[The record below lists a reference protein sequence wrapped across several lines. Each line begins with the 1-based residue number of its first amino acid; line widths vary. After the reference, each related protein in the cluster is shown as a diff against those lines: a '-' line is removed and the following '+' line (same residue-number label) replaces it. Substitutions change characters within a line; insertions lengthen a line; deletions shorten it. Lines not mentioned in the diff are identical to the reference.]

1 MRKKWLLL
9 FLLFPALVHAQY
21 QIKIKATNTA
31 DSIAYFRG
39 TVFDDKNYIPKDTI
53 KLYKGNYTVNAKKP
67 IIGGIYFLYFPKSK
81 QKVFFSLENLDSIK
95 IEIRGANYL
104 DSIKFS
110 NKANQQFVEYQLL
123 EKRLSNYDTMYAAEL
138 TKGKKFNLAQK
149 AAFFQPKT
157 SQLISYRTSLLKNL
171 KQVNALFLHLNTLN
185 ILDSSV
191 PSRKNYNGRNE
202 LIKRIDF
209 KNPKLLFTPNIK
221 NVLNEYYSYYPL
233 QADSLNKG
241 VDTVMNKVDGKSN
254 MSMYITDYFIKLLH
268 NREIVN
274 NTEAYTY
281 YLEKYILNQKY
292 KISDIKQLDQL
303 KTELANLKSLQLQD
317 TCVNMILKDTAG
329 QVQNLQEFASQNKFT
344 LIIFYDPTCE
354 HCKVELPKMDS
365 TINLLENTYNIKVG
379 RYAVCNEPS
388 LPASIWKDFI
398 VKYNLNKNYINVNLG
413 NNMDL
418 RKSYDAFTN
427 PIFYLVNNKG
437 ILLGKKLSPQTV
449 RNLILANYL
458 K

>member
-53 KLYKGNYTVNAKKP
+53 KLYKGNYTVAAKKP

-95 IEIRGANYL
+95 VEIRGANYL

-123 EKRLSNYDTMYAAEL
+123 EKKLSNYDTMYAAEL
-138 TKGKKFNLAQK
+138 AKGKKFNLAQK

-157 SQLISYRTSLLKNL
+157 SQLISYRTTLLKNL

-191 PSRKNYNGRNE
+191 PSRKNYIGRNE

-241 VDTVMNKVDGKSN
+241 LDTVMNKVDGKSN

-292 KISDIKQLDQL
+292 KISDIKQLGQL
-303 KTELANLKSLQLQD
+303 KSELANLKSLQLQD

-329 QVQNLQEFASQNKFT
+329 QLQNLQEFASQNKFT

-379 RYAVCNEPS
+379 RYAVCNEPN
-388 LPASIWKDFI
+388 LPVSMWKDFI
-398 VKYNLNKNYINVNLG
+398 VKYNLSKNYINVNLG

>member
-53 KLYKGNYTVNAKKP
+53 KLYKGNYTVAAKKP

-81 QKVFFSLENLDSIK
+81 QKVFFALENMDSIK
-95 IEIRGANYL
+95 IEIRGTNYL
-104 DSIKFS
+104 DSTKFS
-110 NKANQQFVEYQLL
+110 NKANQQFIEYQLL
-123 EKRLSNYDTMYAAEL
+123 EKKLSNYDTMYAAEL
-138 TKGKKFNLAQK
+138 AKGKKFNLAQK

-157 SQLISYRTSLLKNL
+157 SQLISYRTTLLKNL

-191 PSRKNYNGRNE
+191 PSRKNYIGRNE

-292 KISDIKQLDQL
+292 KISDIKQLGQL
-303 KTELANLKSLQLQD
+303 KSELANLKSLQLQD

-329 QVQNLQEFASQNKFT
+329 QLQNLQEFASQNKFT

-365 TINLLENTYNIKVG
+365 TINLLENTYNIKIG
-379 RYAVCNEPS
+379 RYAVCNEPN
-388 LPASIWKDFI
+388 LPVSVWKDFI
-398 VKYNLNKNYINVNLG
+398 IKYNLSKNYINVNLG

>member
-53 KLYKGNYTVNAKKP
+53 KLYKGNYTVAAKKP

-95 IEIRGANYL
+95 VEIRGANYL

-110 NKANQQFVEYQLL
+110 NKVNQQFVEYQLL
-123 EKRLSNYDTMYAAEL
+123 EKKLSNYDTNYAAEL
-138 TKGKKFNLAQK
+138 AKGKKFNLAQK

-157 SQLISYRTSLLKNL
+157 SQLVSYRTTLLKNL
-171 KQVNALFLHLNTLN
+171 KQVNALFVHLNTLN

-191 PSRKNYNGRNE
+191 PSRKNYIGRNE

-241 VDTVMNKVDGKSN
+241 LDTVMNKVDGKSN

-379 RYAVCNEPS
+379 RYAVCNEPN
-388 LPASIWKDFI
+388 LPVSVWKDFI
-398 VKYNLNKNYINVNLG
+398 IKYNLSKNYINVNLA

>member
-53 KLYKGNYTVNAKKP
+53 KLYKGNYTVAAKKP

-81 QKVFFSLENLDSIK
+81 QKVFFALENLDSIK
-95 IEIRGANYL
+95 IEIRGTNYL
-104 DSIKFS
+104 DSTKFS
-110 NKANQQFVEYQLL
+110 NKANQQFIEYQLL
-123 EKRLSNYDTMYAAEL
+123 ENKLSNYDTMYAAEL
-138 TKGKKFNLAQK
+138 AKGKKFNLAQK

-157 SQLISYRTSLLKNL
+157 SQLISYRTTLLKNL

-241 VDTVMNKVDGKSN
+241 LDTVMNKVDGKSN

-292 KISDIKQLDQL
+292 KISDIKQLGQL
-303 KTELANLKSLQLQD
+303 KSELANLKSLQLQD

-329 QVQNLQEFASQNKFT
+329 QLQNLQEFASQNKFT

-379 RYAVCNEPS
+379 RYAVCNEPN
-388 LPASIWKDFI
+388 LPVSIWKDFI
-398 VKYNLNKNYINVNLG
+398 IKYNLSKNYINVNLG

>member
-53 KLYKGNYTVNAKKP
+53 KLYKGNYTVAAKKP

-95 IEIRGANYL
+95 VEIRGANYL

-110 NKANQQFVEYQLL
+110 NKVNQQFVEYQLL
-123 EKRLSNYDTMYAAEL
+123 EKKLSNYDTNYAAEL
-138 TKGKKFNLAQK
+138 AKGKKFNLAQK

-157 SQLISYRTSLLKNL
+157 SQLVSYRTTLLKNL
-171 KQVNALFLHLNTLN
+171 KQVNALFVHINTLN

-191 PSRKNYNGRNE
+191 PSRKNYIGRNE

-241 VDTVMNKVDGKSN
+241 LDTVMNKVDGKSN

-398 VKYNLNKNYINVNLG
+398 VKYNLNKNYINVNLA

-418 RKSYDAFTN
+418 RKSYDAFTK

>member
-9 FLLFPALVHAQY
+9 FLLFSAFANAQY
-21 QIKIKATNTA
+21 QIKIKAVNTI

-53 KLYKGNYTVNAKKP
+53 KLYKGNYTVAAKKP

-81 QKVFFSLENLDSIK
+81 QKVFFSLENMDSIK
-95 IEIRGANYL
+95 IEIRGTNYL

-110 NKANQQFVEYQLL
+110 NKANQQFIEYQLL
-123 EKRLSNYDTMYAAEL
+123 EKKLSNYDTNYAAEL
-138 TKGKKFNLAQK
+138 AKGKKFNLAQK

-157 SQLISYRTSLLKNL
+157 SQLISYRTTLLKNL

-185 ILDSSV
+185 ILDSSL
-191 PSRKNYNGRNE
+191 PSRRNYNGRNE
-202 LIKRIDF
+202 LIKRINF

-233 QADSLNKG
+233 QADSLNNG
-241 VDTVMNKVDGKSN
+241 LDTVMNKVDGKSN

-274 NTEAYTY
+274 NTEAYAY

-292 KISDIKQLDQL
+292 KISDIKQLGQL
-303 KTELANLKSLQLQD
+303 KSELANLKLLQLQD

-365 TINLLENTYNIKVG
+365 TINFLENTYNIKVG
-379 RYAVCNEPS
+379 RFAVCNEPN
-388 LPASIWKDFI
+388 LPLSIWKDFI

-437 ILLGKKLSPQTV
+437 IFFGKKLSPQTV

>member
-1 MRKKWLLL
+1 MCKKWLLL

-53 KLYKGNYTVNAKKP
+53 KLYKGNYTVAAKKP

-95 IEIRGANYL
+95 VEIRGANYL

-110 NKANQQFVEYQLL
+110 NKVNQQFVEYQLL
-123 EKRLSNYDTMYAAEL
+123 EKKLSNYDTNYAAEL
-138 TKGKKFNLAQK
+138 AKGKKFNLAQK

-157 SQLISYRTSLLKNL
+157 SQLVSYRTTLLKNL
-171 KQVNALFLHLNTLN
+171 KQVNALFVHINTLN

-191 PSRKNYNGRNE
+191 PSRKNYIGRNE

-241 VDTVMNKVDGKSN
+241 LDTVMNKVDGKSN

-398 VKYNLNKNYINVNLG
+398 VKYNLNKNYINVNLA

>member
-53 KLYKGNYTVNAKKP
+53 KLYKGNYTVAAKKP

-81 QKVFFSLENLDSIK
+81 QKVFFALENLDSIK
-95 IEIRGANYL
+95 IEIRGTNYL
-104 DSIKFS
+104 DSTKFS
-110 NKANQQFVEYQLL
+110 NKANQQFIEYQLL
-123 EKRLSNYDTMYAAEL
+123 EKKLSDYDTMYAAEL
-138 TKGKKFNLAQK
+138 AKGKKFNLAQK

-157 SQLISYRTSLLKNL
+157 SQLISYRTTLLKNI

-185 ILDSSV
+185 ILDSSL

-233 QADSLNKG
+233 QADSLYKG
-241 VDTVMNKVDGKSN
+241 VDTVMIKVDGKSN
-254 MSMYITDYFIKLLH
+254 ISMYITDYFIKLLH

-292 KISDIKQLDQL
+292 KISDIKQLGQL
-303 KTELANLKSLQLQD
+303 KSELANLKSLQLQD

-344 LIIFYDPTCE
+344 LIVFYDPTCE

-379 RYAVCNEPS
+379 RYAVCNEPN
-388 LPASIWKDFI
+388 LPVSIWKDFI
-398 VKYNLNKNYINVNLG
+398 VKYNLSKNYINVNLG

>member
-53 KLYKGNYTVNAKKP
+53 KLYKGNYTVAAKKP

-81 QKVFFSLENLDSIK
+81 QKVFFALENLDSIK
-95 IEIRGANYL
+95 IEIRGTNYL
-104 DSIKFS
+104 DSTKFS
-110 NKANQQFVEYQLL
+110 NKANQQFIEYQLL
-123 EKRLSNYDTMYAAEL
+123 EKKLSDYDTMYAAEL
-138 TKGKKFNLAQK
+138 AKGKKFNLAQK

-157 SQLISYRTSLLKNL
+157 SQLISYRTTLLKNL

-191 PSRKNYNGRNE
+191 PSRKNYIGRNE

-241 VDTVMNKVDGKSN
+241 LDTVMNKVDGKSN

-292 KISDIKQLDQL
+292 KISDIKQLGQL
-303 KTELANLKSLQLQD
+303 KSELANLKSLQLQD

-329 QVQNLQEFASQNKFT
+329 QLQNLQEFASQNKFT

-379 RYAVCNEPS
+379 RYAVCNEPN
-388 LPASIWKDFI
+388 LPVSVWKDFI
-398 VKYNLNKNYINVNLG
+398 IKYNLSKNYINVNLG

>member
-53 KLYKGNYTVNAKKP
+53 KLYKGNYTVAAKKP

-81 QKVFFSLENLDSIK
+81 QKVFFVLENLDSIK
-95 IEIRGANYL
+95 IEIRGTNYL
-104 DSIKFS
+104 DSTKFS
-110 NKANQQFVEYQLL
+110 NKANQQFIEYQLL
-123 EKRLSNYDTMYAAEL
+123 EKKLSDYDTMYAAEL
-138 TKGKKFNLAQK
+138 AKGKKFNLAQK

-157 SQLISYRTSLLKNL
+157 SQLISYRTTLLKNL

-191 PSRKNYNGRNE
+191 PSRKNYIGRNE

-241 VDTVMNKVDGKSN
+241 LDTVMNKVDGKSN

-292 KISDIKQLDQL
+292 KISDIKQLGQL
-303 KTELANLKSLQLQD
+303 KSELANLKSLQLQD

-329 QVQNLQEFASQNKFT
+329 QLQNLQEFASQNKFT

-379 RYAVCNEPS
+379 RYAVCNEPN
-388 LPASIWKDFI
+388 LPVSIWKDFI
-398 VKYNLNKNYINVNLG
+398 VKYNLSKNYINVNLG

>member
-53 KLYKGNYTVNAKKP
+53 KLYKGNYTVAAKKP

-81 QKVFFSLENLDSIK
+81 QKVFFALENLDSIK
-95 IEIRGANYL
+95 IEIRGTNYL
-104 DSIKFS
+104 DSTKFS
-110 NKANQQFVEYQLL
+110 NKANQQFIEYQLL
-123 EKRLSNYDTMYAAEL
+123 EKKLSNYDTMYAAEL
-138 TKGKKFNLAQK
+138 AKGKKFNLAQK

-157 SQLISYRTSLLKNL
+157 SQLISYRTTLLKNL

-191 PSRKNYNGRNE
+191 PSRKNYIGRNE

-241 VDTVMNKVDGKSN
+241 LDTVMNKVDGKSN

-274 NTEAYTY
+274 NTEAYAY

-292 KISDIKQLDQL
+292 KISDIKQLGQL
-303 KTELANLKSLQLQD
+303 KSELANLKSLQLQD

-379 RYAVCNEPS
+379 RYAVCNEPN
-388 LPASIWKDFI
+388 LPVSIWKDFI
-398 VKYNLNKNYINVNLG
+398 VKYNLSKNYINVNLG

>member
-53 KLYKGNYTVNAKKP
+53 KLYKGNYTVAAKKP

-95 IEIRGANYL
+95 VEIRGANYL

-110 NKANQQFVEYQLL
+110 NKVNQQFVEYQLL
-123 EKRLSNYDTMYAAEL
+123 EKKLSNYDTNYAAEL
-138 TKGKKFNLAQK
+138 AKGKKFNLAQK

-157 SQLISYRTSLLKNL
+157 SQLVSYRTTLLKNL
-171 KQVNALFLHLNTLN
+171 KQVNALFVHLNTLN

-191 PSRKNYNGRNE
+191 PSRKNYIGRNE

-241 VDTVMNKVDGKSN
+241 LDTVMNKVDGKSN

-388 LPASIWKDFI
+388 LPVSIWKDFI
-398 VKYNLNKNYINVNLG
+398 VKYNLSKNYINVNLG

-418 RKSYDAFTN
+418 RKSYDASTN

>member
-53 KLYKGNYTVNAKKP
+53 KLYKGNYTVAAKKP

-81 QKVFFSLENLDSIK
+81 QKVFFVLENLDSIK
-95 IEIRGANYL
+95 IEIRGTNYL
-104 DSIKFS
+104 DSTKFS
-110 NKANQQFVEYQLL
+110 NKANQQFIEYQLL
-123 EKRLSNYDTMYAAEL
+123 EKKYSNYDTMYAAEL
-138 TKGKKFNLAQK
+138 AKGKKFNLAQK

-157 SQLISYRTSLLKNL
+157 SQLISYRTTLLKNL

-241 VDTVMNKVDGKSN
+241 LDTVMNKVDGKSN

-274 NTEAYTY
+274 NTEAYAY

-292 KISDIKQLDQL
+292 KISDIKQLGQL
-303 KTELANLKSLQLQD
+303 KSELANLKSLQLQD

-379 RYAVCNEPS
+379 RYAVCNEPN
-388 LPASIWKDFI
+388 LPVSIWKDFI
-398 VKYNLNKNYINVNLG
+398 VKYNLSKNYINVNLG

>member
-53 KLYKGNYTVNAKKP
+53 KLYKGNYTVAAKKP

-95 IEIRGANYL
+95 VEIRGANYL

-110 NKANQQFVEYQLL
+110 NKVNQQFVEYQLL
-123 EKRLSNYDTMYAAEL
+123 EKKLSNYDTNYAAEL
-138 TKGKKFNLAQK
+138 AKGKKFNLAQK

-157 SQLISYRTSLLKNL
+157 SQLVSYRTTLLKNL
-171 KQVNALFLHLNTLN
+171 KQVNALFVHLNTLN

-191 PSRKNYNGRNE
+191 PSRKNYIGRNE

-241 VDTVMNKVDGKSN
+241 LDTVMNKVDGKSN

-292 KISDIKQLDQL
+292 KISDIKQLGQL
-303 KTELANLKSLQLQD
+303 KSELANLKSLQLQD

-329 QVQNLQEFASQNKFT
+329 QLQNLQEFASQNKFT

-379 RYAVCNEPS
+379 RYAVCNEPN
-388 LPASIWKDFI
+388 LPVSVWKDFI
-398 VKYNLNKNYINVNLG
+398 IKYNLSKNYINVNLG

>member
-53 KLYKGNYTVNAKKP
+53 KLYKGNYTVAAKKP

-95 IEIRGANYL
+95 VEIRGANYL

-110 NKANQQFVEYQLL
+110 NKVNQQFVEYQLL
-123 EKRLSNYDTMYAAEL
+123 EKKLSNYDTNYAAEL
-138 TKGKKFNLAQK
+138 AKGKKFNLAQK

-157 SQLISYRTSLLKNL
+157 SQLVSYRTTLLKNL
-171 KQVNALFLHLNTLN
+171 KQVNALFVHLNTLN

-191 PSRKNYNGRNE
+191 PSRKNYIGRNE

-241 VDTVMNKVDGKSN
+241 LDTVMNKVDGKSN

-329 QVQNLQEFASQNKFT
+329 QVQNLQEFASQNKYT

-379 RYAVCNEPS
+379 RYAVCNEPN
-388 LPASIWKDFI
+388 LPVSIWKDFI
-398 VKYNLNKNYINVNLG
+398 VKYNLSKNYINVNLG

>member
-1 MRKKWLLL
+1 MCKKWLLL
-9 FLLFPALVHAQY
+9 FLLFPVLVHAQY
-21 QIKIKATNTA
+21 QIKIKAVNTI
-31 DSIAYFRG
+31 DSIAFFRG

-53 KLYKGNYTVNAKKP
+53 KLYKGNYTVAAKKP

-81 QKVFFSLENLDSIK
+81 QKVFFSIENKDSIK
-95 IEIRGANYL
+95 IEIRGLNYL

-110 NKANQQFVEYQLL
+110 NKANQQFIEYQLL
-123 EKRLSNYDTMYAAEL
+123 EKKLSNYDSMYAAEL
-138 TKGKKFNLAQK
+138 AKGKKFNLAQK

-157 SQLISYRTSLLKNL
+157 SQLISYRTTLLKNL
-171 KQVNALFLHLNTLN
+171 KQVDALFLHLNTLN

-202 LIKRIDF
+202 LIKRINF

-241 VDTVMNKVDGKSN
+241 LDTVMNKVDGKSN
-254 MSMYITDYFIKLLH
+254 ISMYITDYFIKLLH

-329 QVQNLQEFASQNKFT
+329 QVQNLLEFASQNKFT

-449 RNLILANYL
+449 RNLILSNYL

>member
-1 MRKKWLLL
+1 MCKKWLLL
-9 FLLFPALVHAQY
+9 FLLFPVLVHAQY
-21 QIKIKATNTA
+21 QIKIKAVNTI
-31 DSIAYFRG
+31 DSIAFFRG

-53 KLYKGNYTVNAKKP
+53 KLYKGNYTVAAKKP

-81 QKVFFSLENLDSIK
+81 QKVFFSIENKDSIK
-95 IEIRGANYL
+95 IEIRGLNYL

-110 NKANQQFVEYQLL
+110 NKANQQFIEYQLL
-123 EKRLSNYDTMYAAEL
+123 EKKLSNYDSMYAAEL
-138 TKGKKFNLAQK
+138 AKGKKFNLAQK

-157 SQLISYRTSLLKNL
+157 SQLISYRTTLLKNL
-171 KQVNALFLHLNTLN
+171 KQVDALFLHLNTLN

-202 LIKRIDF
+202 LIKRINF

-241 VDTVMNKVDGKSN
+241 LDTVMNKVDGKSN
-254 MSMYITDYFIKLLH
+254 ISMYITDYFIKLLH

-329 QVQNLQEFASQNKFT
+329 QVQNLLEFASQNKFT

-379 RYAVCNEPS
+379 RYAVCNEPN
-388 LPASIWKDFI
+388 LPVSIWKDFI
-398 VKYNLNKNYINVNLG
+398 VKYNLSKNYINVNLG

>member
-53 KLYKGNYTVNAKKP
+53 KLYKGNYTVAAKKP

-81 QKVFFSLENLDSIK
+81 QKVFFVLENLDSIK
-95 IEIRGANYL
+95 IEIRGTNYL
-104 DSIKFS
+104 DSTKFS
-110 NKANQQFVEYQLL
+110 NKANQQFIEYQLL
-123 EKRLSNYDTMYAAEL
+123 ENKLSNYDTMYAAEL
-138 TKGKKFNLAQK
+138 AKGKKFNLAQK

-157 SQLISYRTSLLKNL
+157 SQLISYRTTLLKNL

-191 PSRKNYNGRNE
+191 PSRKNYIGRNE

-241 VDTVMNKVDGKSN
+241 LDTVMNKVDGKSN

-329 QVQNLQEFASQNKFT
+329 QLQNLQEFASQNKFT

-379 RYAVCNEPS
+379 RYAVCNEPN
-388 LPASIWKDFI
+388 LPVSVWKDFI
-398 VKYNLNKNYINVNLG
+398 IKYNLSKNYINVNLG

>member
-53 KLYKGNYTVNAKKP
+53 KLYKGNYTVAAKKP

-81 QKVFFSLENLDSIK
+81 QKVFFALENLDSIK
-95 IEIRGANYL
+95 IEIRGTNYL
-104 DSIKFS
+104 DSTKFS
-110 NKANQQFVEYQLL
+110 NKANQQFIEYQLL
-123 EKRLSNYDTMYAAEL
+123 ENKLSDYDTMYAAEL
-138 TKGKKFNLAQK
+138 AKGKKFNLAQK

-157 SQLISYRTSLLKNL
+157 SQLISYRTTLLKNL

-241 VDTVMNKVDGKSN
+241 LDTVMNKVDGKSN

-292 KISDIKQLDQL
+292 KISDIKQLGQL
-303 KTELANLKSLQLQD
+303 KSELANLKSLQLQD

-329 QVQNLQEFASQNKFT
+329 QLQNLQEFASQNKFT

-379 RYAVCNEPS
+379 RYAVCNEPN
-388 LPASIWKDFI
+388 LPVSIWKDFI
-398 VKYNLNKNYINVNLG
+398 VKYNLSKNYINVNLG

>member
-53 KLYKGNYTVNAKKP
+53 KLYKGNYTVAAKKP

-81 QKVFFSLENLDSIK
+81 QKVFFVLENLDSIK
-95 IEIRGANYL
+95 IEIRGTNYL
-104 DSIKFS
+104 DSTKFS
-110 NKANQQFVEYQLL
+110 NKANQQFIEYQLL
-123 EKRLSNYDTMYAAEL
+123 ENKLSNYDTMYAAEL
-138 TKGKKFNLAQK
+138 AKGKKFNLAQK

-157 SQLISYRTSLLKNL
+157 SQLISYRTTLLKNL

-241 VDTVMNKVDGKSN
+241 LDTVMNKVDGKSN

-274 NTEAYTY
+274 NTEAYAY

-292 KISDIKQLDQL
+292 KISDIKQLGQL
-303 KTELANLKSLQLQD
+303 KSELANLKSLQLQD

-329 QVQNLQEFASQNKFT
+329 QVQNLQEFASQYKFT

-379 RYAVCNEPS
+379 RYAVCNEPN
-388 LPASIWKDFI
+388 LPVSIWKDFI
-398 VKYNLNKNYINVNLG
+398 VKYNLSKNYINVNLG

>member
-9 FLLFPALVHAQY
+9 FLLFPGFAHAQF
-21 QIKIKATNTA
+21 QIKIKAINAA

-53 KLYKGNYTVNAKKP
+53 KLYKGNYTVTAKKP

-81 QKVFFSLENLDSIK
+81 QKVFFSLENMDSIK
-95 IEIRGANYL
+95 IEIRGTNYL

-110 NKANQQFVEYQLL
+110 NKANQQFIEYQLL
-123 EKRLSNYDTMYAAEL
+123 EKKYSNYDTMYAAESA
-138 TKGKKFNLAQK
+138 KGKKFNLAQK

-157 SQLISYRTSLLKNL
+157 SQLISYRTMILKNL

-202 LIKRIDF
+202 LIKRFDF

-241 VDTVMNKVDGKSN
+241 LDTVMKKVDGKSN

-292 KISDIKQLDQL
+292 KISDIKQLGQL
-303 KTELANLKSLQLQD
+303 KSELANLKSLQLQD

-329 QVQNLQEFASQNKFT
+329 QLQNLQEFASQNKFT
-344 LIIFYDPTCE
+344 LIVFYDPTCE

-365 TINLLENTYNIKVG
+365 IINLLENSYNIKVG
-379 RYAVCNEPS
+379 RYAVCNEPN
-388 LPASIWKDFI
+388 LPVSIWKDFI
-398 VKYNLNKNYINVNLG
+398 VKYNLSKNYINVNLG

-418 RKSYDAFTN
+418 RKSYDAFSN

-437 ILLGKKLSPQTV
+437 ILLGKKLSPQTI
-449 RNLILANYL
+449 RNLILSNYL

>member
-53 KLYKGNYTVNAKKP
+53 KLYKGNYTVAAKKP

-81 QKVFFSLENLDSIK
+81 QKVFFVLENLDSIK
-95 IEIRGANYL
+95 IEIRGTNYL
-104 DSIKFS
+104 DSTKFS
-110 NKANQQFVEYQLL
+110 NKANQQFIEYQLL
-123 EKRLSNYDTMYAAEL
+123 ENKLSNYDTMYVAEL
-138 TKGKKFNLAQK
+138 AKGKKFNLAQK

-157 SQLISYRTSLLKNL
+157 SQLISYRTTLLKNL

-241 VDTVMNKVDGKSN
+241 LDTVMNKVDGKSN

-292 KISDIKQLDQL
+292 KISDIKQLGQL
-303 KTELANLKSLQLQD
+303 KSELANLKSLQLQD

-329 QVQNLQEFASQNKFT
+329 QLQNLQEFASQNKFT

-379 RYAVCNEPS
+379 RYAVCNEPN
-388 LPASIWKDFI
+388 LPVSIWKDFI
-398 VKYNLNKNYINVNLG
+398 VKYNLSKNYINVNLG

-427 PIFYLVNNKG
+427 PIFYLVNYKG

>member
-53 KLYKGNYTVNAKKP
+53 KLYKGNYTVAAKKP

-95 IEIRGANYL
+95 VEIRGANYL

-110 NKANQQFVEYQLL
+110 NKVNQQFVEYQLL
-123 EKRLSNYDTMYAAEL
+123 EKKLSNYDTNYAAEL
-138 TKGKKFNLAQK
+138 AKGKKFNLAQK

-157 SQLISYRTSLLKNL
+157 SQLVSYRTTLLKNL
-171 KQVNALFLHLNTLN
+171 KQVNALFVHLNTLN

-241 VDTVMNKVDGKSN
+241 LDTVMNKVDGKSN

>member
-1 MRKKWLLL
+1 MCKKWLLL
-9 FLLFPALVHAQY
+9 FLLFPVLVHAQY
-21 QIKIKATNTA
+21 QIKIKAVNTI
-31 DSIAYFRG
+31 DSIAFFRG

-53 KLYKGNYTVNAKKP
+53 KLYKGNYTVAAKKP

-81 QKVFFSLENLDSIK
+81 QKVFFSIENKDSIK
-95 IEIRGANYL
+95 IEIRGLNYL

-110 NKANQQFVEYQLL
+110 NKANQQFIEYQLL
-123 EKRLSNYDTMYAAEL
+123 EKKLSNYDSMYAAEL
-138 TKGKKFNLAQK
+138 AKGKKFNLAQK

-157 SQLISYRTSLLKNL
+157 SQLISYRTTLLKNL
-171 KQVNALFLHLNTLN
+171 KQVDALFLHLNTLN

-202 LIKRIDF
+202 LIKRINF

-241 VDTVMNKVDGKSN
+241 LDTVMNKVDGKSN
-254 MSMYITDYFIKLLH
+254 ISMYITDYFIKLLH

-329 QVQNLQEFASQNKFT
+329 QVQNLLEFASQNKFT

-379 RYAVCNEPS
+379 RYAVCNEPN
-388 LPASIWKDFI
+388 LPVSIWKDFI
-398 VKYNLNKNYINVNLG
+398 INYNLSKNYINVNLG

>member
-53 KLYKGNYTVNAKKP
+53 KLYKGNYTVAAKKP

-81 QKVFFSLENLDSIK
+81 QKVFFALENLDSIK
-95 IEIRGANYL
+95 IEIRGTNYL
-104 DSIKFS
+104 DSTKFS
-110 NKANQQFVEYQLL
+110 NKANQQFIEYQLL
-123 EKRLSNYDTMYAAEL
+123 EKKLSNYDTMYAAEL
-138 TKGKKFNLAQK
+138 AKGKKFNLAQK

-157 SQLISYRTSLLKNL
+157 SQLISYRTTLLKNL

-191 PSRKNYNGRNE
+191 PSRKNYIGRNE
-202 LIKRIDF
+202 FIKRIDF

-241 VDTVMNKVDGKSN
+241 LDTVMNKVDGKSN

-388 LPASIWKDFI
+388 LPVSIWKDFI
-398 VKYNLNKNYINVNLG
+398 VKYNLSKNYINVNLG

>member
-53 KLYKGNYTVNAKKP
+53 KLYKGNYTVAAKKP

-81 QKVFFSLENLDSIK
+81 QKVFFALENLDSIK
-95 IEIRGANYL
+95 IEIRGTNYL
-104 DSIKFS
+104 DSTKFS
-110 NKANQQFVEYQLL
+110 NKANQQFIEYQLL
-123 EKRLSNYDTMYAAEL
+123 ENKLSNYDTMYAAEL
-138 TKGKKFNLAQK
+138 AKGKKFNLAQK

-157 SQLISYRTSLLKNL
+157 SQLISYRTTLLKNL

-241 VDTVMNKVDGKSN
+241 LDTVMNKVDGKSN

-329 QVQNLQEFASQNKFT
+329 QLQNLQEFASQNKFT

-379 RYAVCNEPS
+379 RYAVCNEPN
-388 LPASIWKDFI
+388 LPVSIWKDFI
-398 VKYNLNKNYINVNLG
+398 VKYNLSKNYINVNLG